1 MGKIFNVNGDCKPNL
16 HYMVDISERLRKIK
30 ELVDRG
36 EYFSIHRARQYG
48 KTTTLRALKRYLQEE
63 YIVLSLDF
71 QKLDA
76 AKFENGNMF
85 SLAFA
90 SYFIRLLRRECADRT
105 GVVSETQ

>member
-1 MGKIFNVNGDCKPNL
+1 
-16 HYMVDISERLRKIK
+16 MVDISERLRKIK

-36 EYFSIHRARQYG
+36 EYFSIHRARRYG

-76 AKFENGNMF
+76 AKFEN
-85 SLAFA
+85 
-90 SYFIRLLRRECADRT
+90 
-105 GVVSETQ
+105 